1 MMVSH
6 GLKLKEVESCTLG
19 STVVVVE
26 QAERRRRRTPRRFV
40 SVWCATTL
48 SASTILGRSSSQLLC
63 NWVPTIAAIAI
74 YPSIETEN
82 AKC

>member
-48 SASTILGRSSSQLLC
+48 RATVTMYTTQPTTSGCNCTSFSTGLCARALSQ
-63 NWVPTIAAIAI
+63 
-74 YPSIETEN
+74 
-82 AKC
+82 